1 MNGCLYTKANGRFA
15 PCPPEAGYSD
25 TPTQMAKGF
34 NFEEDAGD
42 EWRWVLKDTNGE
54 IVADSGE
61 GYKAKRDCEHGARV
75 FTNLGPDAPEH
86 EVESRSG
93 KARNPDW
100 EYFPG
105 EDGQWYWHF
114 EAANGEITA
123 DGNEGYVSRSN
134 VKRAI
139 ANVKDLLR
147 SLQSDSGDG
156 GIEKPK
162 TSGPVGGGRF
172 A

>member
-1 MNGCLYTKANGRFA
+1 MA
-15 PCPPEAGYSD
+15 AGFEFYED
-25 TPTQMAKGF
+25 TVG
-34 NFEEDAGD
+34 EHR
-42 EWRWVLKDTNGE
+42 WRLRDTNGKV
-54 IVADSGE
+54 VADSGE

-86 EVESRSG
+86 EVESRTG

-105 EDGQWYWHF
+105 EDDQWYWHF
-114 EAANGEITA
+114 EAANGQITA
-123 DGNEGYVSRSN
+123 DGSEGYVSKSN
-134 VKRAI
+134 VKRAM
-139 ANVKDLLR
+139 ANVKELLGI
-147 SLQSDSGDG
+147 LQGKGGDG

-162 TSGPVGGGRF
+162 ASGPVAGGRF